1 MKKIFWIPL
10 LLIVPGITLAAE
22 NDSRIAETYQCDLK
36 DGKTMEE
43 VQAVNVRWLANA
55 RKQAGTDGVNSYAF
69 EPIVGDQTKFV
80 FIDSYPDL
88 AAWAAAKSADQTEEG
103 KAIEAAFGDLMECEK
118 NRLWKST
125 KH

>member
-1 MKKIFWIPL
+1 M
-10 LLIVPGITLAAE
+10 IVPGIALAAE

-36 DGKTMEE
+36 DGKTMDE
-43 VQAVNVRWLANA
+43 VQAVNVRWLANT

-88 AAWAAAKSADQTEEG
+88 AAWAAAKSADDTEEG
-103 KAIEAAFGDLMECEK
+103 KAIEAAFGELMDCEK
-118 NRLWKST
+118 NRLWKTT

>member
-1 MKKIFWIPL
+1 MKKIFWIL
-10 LLIVPGITLAAE
+10 LLMIVPGISLAAD
-22 NDSRIAETYQCDLK
+22 NASRIAETYQCDMK
-36 DGKTMEE
+36 EGKTMEE
-43 VQAVNVRWLANA
+43 IQAVNVRWLANA
-55 RKQAGTDGVNSYAF
+55 RKQAGTDSVNSYAF

-103 KAIEAAFGDLMECEK
+103 KAIEAAFADLMDCEK
-118 NRLWKST
+118 NRLYKST